1 MEEQLQSM
9 RTDLEALKSRREGL
23 QVDEALSNVRS
34 LASRPNLTSP
44 NVLMAAIETLI
55 EVANKA
61 NYKDASMFSK
71 AYATCKRYEENEDF
85 CGLVLKLFGSQEDK
99 KIASIIADW
108 AKAKKYEEGEKG
120 KGKQKENFGVPMGP
134 YPQFAFPAPY
144 NVQMPSPLMGAYPFP
159 SMQPSYQ
166 GSRPMRQGFK
176 GKGKQGGTCF
186 YCKEPGHF
194 VSNCPKLQNKK
205 E

>member
-1 MEEQLQSM
+1 MLLGSSKETRPGSMEEQLQSM
-9 RTDLEALKSRREGL
+9 RSDLEALKSRREGL

-108 AKAKKYEEGEKG
+108 AKAKK
-120 KGKQKENFGVPMGP
+120 V
-134 YPQFAFPAPY
+134 
-144 NVQMPSPLMGAYPFP
+144 
-159 SMQPSYQ
+159 
-166 GSRPMRQGFK
+166 
-176 GKGKQGGTCF
+176 
-186 YCKEPGHF
+186 
-194 VSNCPKLQNKK
+194 
-205 E
+205 